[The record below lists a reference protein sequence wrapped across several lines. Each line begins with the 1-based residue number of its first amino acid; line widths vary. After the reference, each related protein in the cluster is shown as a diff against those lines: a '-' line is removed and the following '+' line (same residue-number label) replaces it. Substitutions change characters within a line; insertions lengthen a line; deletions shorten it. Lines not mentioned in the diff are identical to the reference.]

1 VSEKSLQIYAAAVI
15 GCGRIGSGQD
25 SPSPSLGVYSHCEA
39 LRICKRTDLA
49 AVCDPNPEAL
59 EKCKTRWNVPTAFA
73 RVEDLLANSN
83 PEIVSICVPDREH
96 GQVAR
101 LVLEAPSTRCVI
113 LEKPLASTLQEALE
127 IVEIAERRE
136 IPLLVNYTRRY
147 CDSHRLLREF
157 VQGGGLGKLI
167 SISGL
172 YTKGIFH
179 NGTHWIDLLHFLG
192 EEFQTIHASGVVDFF
207 GEDPTLNFSFQTRS
221 GANGFL
227 QGFPKDVC
235 TVFEAEFRGE
245 LGRVR
250 ILDSGAEFE
259 WWEIVDS
266 PDYSGHQVFQ
276 RTPGLSGGLAD
287 AILRLVEDA
296 ISCLDSN
303 ARPICSG
310 RDALKAM
317 RVAAAAKSSFEEN
330 RQIQLWFS
338 YQTSS
343 ALRQRGAAR

>member
-1 VSEKSLQIYAAAVI
+1 VIEKSPQIYAAAVI

-25 SPSPSLGVYSHCEA
+25 SPSLSLGVYSHCEA
-39 LRICKRTDLA
+39 LRICKRTDLV
-49 AVCDPNPEAL
+49 AVCDPNAEAL
-59 EKCKTRWNVPTAFA
+59 EKCKTRWNVPAAFA

-83 PEIVSICVPDREH
+83 PEIVSICVPDQEH
-96 GQVAR
+96 GPVAR

-113 LEKPLASTLQEALE
+113 LEKPLATTLQEALE

-147 CDSHRLLREF
+147 CDSHRQLREF

-192 EEFQTIHASGVVDFF
+192 EEFQTIHASGAVDFF
-207 GEDPTLNFSFQTRS
+207 GEDPTLSFSFQTRS
-221 GANGFL
+221 DVNGFL
-227 QGFPKDVC
+227 QGFPKDAC
-235 TVFEAEFRGE
+235 TVFEIEIRGD

-259 WWEIVDS
+259 WWHIADS
-266 PDYSGHQVFQ
+266 PDYAGHRVFQ
-276 RTPGLSGGLAD
+276 RTPGIAGGLSD
-287 AILRLVEDA
+287 AILHLVEDA
-296 ISCLDSN
+296 IHCLEEYSKPFCN
-303 ARPICSG
+303 G
-310 RDALKAM
+310 GDAVKAM
-317 RVAAAAKSSFEEN
+317 AVAAAAKRSFEEK
-330 RQIQLWFS
+330 RQIIL
-338 YQTSS
+338 
-343 ALRQRGAAR
+343 

>member
-1 VSEKSLQIYAAAVI
+1 VSEKSPQIYAAAVI

-39 LRICKRTDLA
+39 FRICNRTDLV
-49 AVCDPNPEAL
+49 AVCDPNAEAL

-73 RVEDLLANSN
+73 RVEDLLATSK

-96 GQVAR
+96 APVAR
-101 LVLEAPSTRCVI
+101 LVLEAPSTHCVI
-113 LEKPLASTLQEALE
+113 LEKPLATTLQEALE
-127 IVEIAERRE
+127 IVEIAERRK

-147 CDSHRLLREF
+147 CDSHRRLREF

-167 SISGL
+167 SITGL

-192 EEFQTIHASGVVDFF
+192 EEFQTIHASGAVDFF

-227 QGFPKDVC
+227 QGFPKDNC
-235 TVFEAEFRGE
+235 TVFETEIRGE

-259 WWEIVDS
+259 WWEIVES
-266 PDYSGHQVFQ
+266 LDYAGHKVFQ
-276 RTPGLSGGLAD
+276 RCNGTSGGLAD
-287 AILRLVEDA
+287 AIVHLVDDA
-296 ISCLDSN
+296 ISCLESHT
-303 ARPICSG
+303 RPLCSG
-310 RDALKAM
+310 RDALEAM

-330 RQIQLWFS
+330 RQIQLHYPS
-338 YQTSS
+338 
-343 ALRQRGAAR
+343 L

>member
-1 VSEKSLQIYAAAVI
+1 VSEKSPRIYRAAVI

-25 SPSPSLGVYSHCEA
+25 SPSPGLGVYSHCEA
-39 LRICKRTDLA
+39 FHSCTRTDIV
-49 AVCDPNPEAL
+49 AVCDPNTAAL
-59 EKCKTRWNVPTAFA
+59 EKCKTRWNVPSAFTS
-73 RVEDLLANSN
+73 VEDLLATSK

-96 GQVAR
+96 APVAR

-113 LEKPLASTLQEALE
+113 LEKPLATTLQEALE

-147 CDSHRLLREF
+147 CDSHRQLREF
-157 VQGGGLGKLI
+157 VQGSGLGKLI

-192 EEFQTIHASGVVDFF
+192 EEFQTIHASGAVDFF
-207 GEDPTLNFSFQTRS
+207 GEDPTLSFSFQTRS

-235 TVFEAEFRGE
+235 TVFETEIRGE

-259 WWEIVDS
+259 WWKIVES
-266 PDYSGHQVFQ
+266 SDYAGHKVFQ
-276 RTPGLSGGLAD
+276 RCNGISGGLAN
-287 AILRLVEDA
+287 AILHLVDDA
-296 ISCLDSN
+296 ISCLEKHTQ
-303 ARPICSG
+303 PICSG
-310 RDALKAM
+310 RDALRAM
-317 RVAAAAKSSFEEN
+317 KVAAAVKSSLTEKRQINLEEN
-330 RQIQLWFS
+330 LISEFHAQCV
-338 YQTSS
+338 
-343 ALRQRGAAR
+343 A